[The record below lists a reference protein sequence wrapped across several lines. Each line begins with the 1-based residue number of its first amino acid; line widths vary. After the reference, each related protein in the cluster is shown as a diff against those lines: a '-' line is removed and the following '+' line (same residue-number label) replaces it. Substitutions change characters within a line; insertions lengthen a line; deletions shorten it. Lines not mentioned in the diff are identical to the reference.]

1 MGVKNMGTTD
11 KPGRIIS
18 LGIQHMLAMYGGAV
32 IVPLIVGASV
42 GLEGAQLALLVSID
56 LAACGIATLLQAWKN
71 RYFGIGL
78 PIVMGCT
85 FTAVSPMIIIGKSY
99 GIAGICGAI
108 LVAGLVVL
116 LMSTFFGKIVH
127 LFPPVVVGTVVMIIG
142 ITLIPVAIN
151 NLGGGVGAEGFG
163 SAQNLT
169 LGFGV
174 LALIIFMNRFFK
186 GFLRTLSILISII
199 AGTIVAAFMGMVDFS
214 TVSGAGWFSLISPF
228 SFGLPTFHIDAILAM
243 SIVGIVS
250 MIETTGVYLALS
262 EICDQPIN
270 EKDMQKGYRAEGLA
284 ILLGGFFNA
293 FPYTTFSQNVG
304 LVQMTRVKTRSV
316 AIVCGISLI
325 ALGLI
330 PKIGALTVLIPNAVI
345 GGATLAMFGMVV
357 ASGVRMLGK
366 VDFSRQENLMI
377 VACSVGVGLGVTV
390 QPDLFAKFPGLIQIL
405 TNNGIV
411 SGSLTALILNI
422 IFNAGRHTEQKTSTD
437 LSGQV
442 IAETSAAK
450 S

>member
-1 MGVKNMGTTD
+1 MDITQ
-11 KPGRIIS
+11 KPGKILS

-32 IVPLIVGASV
+32 IVPLIVGGAV
-42 GLEGAQLALLVSID
+42 GLKGTQLALLISID

-71 RYFGIGL
+71 RFFGIGL

-99 GIAGICGAI
+99 GMPGICGAI
-108 LVAGLVVL
+108 LVAGIVVL
-116 LMSTFFGKIVH
+116 ILSTFFGKIVQ
-127 LFPPVVVGTVVMIIG
+127 LFPPVVIGTVVMIIG

-151 NLGGGVGAEGFG
+151 NLGGGVGAKGFG

-174 LALIIFMNRFFK
+174 LALIIVMNRWFK
-186 GFLRTLSILISII
+186 GFMRTLSILLSII
-199 AGTIVAAFMGMVDFS
+199 VGTIAASFLGMVDFS
-214 TVSGAGWFSLISPF
+214 SVGAAGWFSLIKPF
-228 SFGLPTFHIDAILAM
+228 SFGLPTFHADAIIAM

-262 EICDQPIN
+262 EICGEPIDN
-270 EKDMQKGYRAEGLA
+270 KRMEHGYRAEGLA
-284 ILLGGFFNA
+284 ILVGGLFNA

-304 LVQMTRVKTRSV
+304 LVQMTRVKTRKV
-316 AIVCGISLI
+316 AIVCGVALVT
-325 ALGLI
+325 LGLI
-330 PKIGALTVLIPNAVI
+330 PKIGVLTTLIPNAVI
-345 GGATLAMFGMVV
+345 GGATLAMFGMVI
-357 ASGVRMLGK
+357 ASGVQMLGK
-366 VDFSRQENLMI
+366 VDFSRQENLLI
-377 VACSVGVGLGVTV
+377 IACSVGVGLGVTV
-390 QPDLFAKFPGLIQIL
+390 QPDLFAKFPNLIQIL

-422 IFNAGRHTEQKTSTD
+422 IFNVGRQSSEEKSTD
-437 LSGQV
+437 LAKQV
-442 IAETSAAK
+442 VAETSAAK

>member
-1 MGVKNMGTTD
+1 MDTTQ
-11 KPGRIIS
+11 KPGKILS

-32 IVPLIVGASV
+32 IVPLIVGVAV
-42 GLEGAQLALLVSID
+42 GLKGAELALLVSID
-56 LAACGIATLLQAWKN
+56 LAACGLATLLQAWKN

-99 GIAGICGAI
+99 GMPGICGAI

-116 LMSTFFGKIVH
+116 ILSTFFGKIVH

-151 NLGGGVGAEGFG
+151 NLGGGVGAKDFG
-163 SAQNLT
+163 SPQNLA

-174 LALIIFMNRFFK
+174 LALIIIMNRFFK
-186 GFLRTLSILISII
+186 GFLRTLSILLSIVI
-199 AGTIVAAFMGMVDFS
+199 GTIAASFMGMVDFS
-214 TVSGAGWFSLISPF
+214 SLGGAGWFSLIKPF
-228 SFGLPTFHIDAILAM
+228 SFGAPTFHVDAIIAM

-262 EICDQPIN
+262 EICEQPID
-270 EKDMQKGYRAEGLA
+270 EKAMEHGYRAEGLA
-284 ILLGGFFNA
+284 ILVGGLFNA

-316 AIVCGISLI
+316 AIVCGIALI
-325 ALGLI
+325 ILGLI

-345 GGATLAMFGMVV
+345 GGATLAMFGMVI

-366 VDFSRQENLMI
+366 VDFSRQENLLI
-377 VACSVGVGLGVTV
+377 VACAIGVGLGVTV
-390 QPDLFAKFPGLIQIL
+390 QPALFAKFPSLVQIL

-422 IFNAGRHTEQKTSTD
+422 IFNVGRHTTEEKVTD
-437 LSGQV
+437 LSKQM
-442 IAETSAAK
+442 IAETSATK

>member
-1 MGVKNMGTTD
+1 METTE
-11 KPGRIIS
+11 KPGKIFS

-32 IVPLIVGASV
+32 IVPLIVGGAV
-42 GLEGAQLALLVSID
+42 GLNGSMLALLVSID
-56 LAACGIATLLQAWKN
+56 LAACGLATLLQAWKN
-71 RYFGIGL
+71 RFFGIGL

-99 GIAGICGAI
+99 GMPGICGAI
-108 LVAGLVVL
+108 LVAGIVVL
-116 LMSTFFGKIVH
+116 LLSMFFGKIVN

-151 NLGGGVGAEGFG
+151 NLGGGVGAKDFG
-163 SAQNLT
+163 SAQNLS

-174 LALIIFMNRFFK
+174 LALIIIMNRFFK
-186 GFLRTLSILISII
+186 GFMKTISILISII
-199 AGTIVAAFMGMVDFS
+199 VGTLAAALMGMVHFS
-214 TVSGAGWFSLISPF
+214 TVSQAGWFSLIHPF
-228 SFGLPTFHIDAILAM
+228 SFGFPTFHVDAIIAM

-262 EICDQPIN
+262 EICGQKID
-270 EKDMQKGYRAEGLA
+270 EKAMQHGYRAEGLA
-284 ILLGGFFNA
+284 ILVGGLFNA

-304 LVQMTRVKTRSV
+304 LVQMTQVKTRKVS
-316 AIVCGISLI
+316 IICGFALVV
-325 ALGLI
+325 LGLI

-345 GGATLAMFGMVV
+345 GGATLAMFGMVI

-366 VDFSRQENLMI
+366 VDFSKQNNLLI
-377 VACSVGVGLGVTV
+377 IACSVGIGLGVTV
-390 QPDLFAKFPGLIQIL
+390 QPELFAKFPSLIQIL

-411 SGSLTALILNI
+411 SGSLAALILNL
-422 IFNAGRHTEQKTSTD
+422 IFNVGRSEQSEKASEIA
-437 LSGQV
+437 SQMV
-442 IAETSAAK
+442 AETSAAK